1 MGGGSGVTR
10 AGGSSQGTD
19 ALSWPCLCGGMIVLE
34 PLEPQFRGAKSLPG
48 RLLLKC
54 KGLTQISGQN
64 PQREFPPKMS
74 NSKKGRRKGELSQS
88 KFQTGQG
95 PTLQGHTAG
104 PRRQVLTE
112 PLPSHSRA
120 LLVAPSPQACGPQ
133 SARPTECVA
142 WGRPTAGEL
151 EQLQAEQCC
160 VDTLFR
166 GGSLVLIVVL
176 TFPRLKTPAGAAQ
189 AAILSRESYEPR
201 EEEPAYEAECWCA
214 GTWHMQAG
222 DPEPPRPAT
231 LLRAGPGGGARA
243 PKATLG
249 SGARLCCFQ
258 GGQGRDPLPADHLPV
273 PVHRDVGPGP
283 VVIRSKV
290 TVGGSKPFI
299 ESMLQGVELRP
310 VAQMPRNRNPEPFRD
325 PCLGE
330 PQSAEHEQLITFTE
344 HFRKQVSPVTNM
356 C

>member
-19 ALSWPCLCGGMIVLE
+19 ALSWPCLRGGMNVLE
-34 PLEPQFRGAKSLPG
+34 TLEPQFRGGRSLPV

-64 PQREFPPKMS
+64 SQQEFPPKMS

-104 PRRQVLTE
+104 PLKAGAHRATS
-112 PLPSHSRA
+112 LPQQSA
-120 LLVAPSPQACGPQ
+120 LGSAIAPQ
-133 SARPTECVA
+133 SAWPTDCVA

-151 EQLQAEQCC
+151 EQLRAEQCC

-189 AAILSRESYEPR
+189 AATLSRESYKPG
-201 EEEPAYEAECWCA
+201 EEEPAYEAERWCA
-214 GTWHMQAG
+214 GT
-222 DPEPPRPAT
+222 
-231 LLRAGPGGGARA
+231 
-243 PKATLG
+243 
-249 SGARLCCFQ
+249 
-258 GGQGRDPLPADHLPV
+258 
-273 PVHRDVGPGP
+273 
-283 VVIRSKV
+283 
-290 TVGGSKPFI
+290 
-299 ESMLQGVELRP
+299 
-310 VAQMPRNRNPEPFRD
+310 
-325 PCLGE
+325 
-330 PQSAEHEQLITFTE
+330 
-344 HFRKQVSPVTNM
+344 
-356 C
+356 